1 MAGIPARVT
10 GILTIMLGARRS
22 KSSACFTIAS
32 LSRYN
37 RGSVWIESRP
47 FLPFCCSKIGLS
59 SAAALADI
67 SRTTCQA
74 ISSSLA
80 TGNSFASAWI
90 LPFQTS
96 NSFLR
101 TLTTMTGLHVAPT
114 APFSSEYWSS
124 EIEAESFQRQVGV
137 VCVISWSR
145 LLYVE
150 VVGGLFGRSG
160 ERERFQSVFTGRA
173 GRLTFKNAIDEV
185 ADLGEIGIGERR
197 KKIVGDRADASV
209 RGQES
214 RRRAVKAPD
223 LDGAFRADDFRAH
236 VVAVLRLRVRF
247 DLPVPPV
254 ADF

>member
-80 TGNSFASAWI
+80 IGNSFASAWI

-150 VVGGLFGRSG
+150 VAGELIGRTLLRCDDLASTPFRQPALFSS
-160 ERERFQSVFTGRA
+160 ERATLRLQRRA
-173 GRLTFKNAIDEV
+173 
-185 ADLGEIGIGERR
+185 
-197 KKIVGDRADASV
+197 RALSV
-209 RGQES
+209 RLHRS
-214 RRRAVKAPD
+214 RWATD
-223 LDGAFRADDFRAH
+223 L
-236 VVAVLRLRVRF
+236 
-247 DLPVPPV
+247 
-254 ADF
+254 